1 MSASIDASSACAAAR
16 CVPVP
21 ALSKEGG
28 AMNANAIGGAR
39 VGAAPWKDCSH
50 VHAARPSKSRHA
62 SAASGCCPCAARSA
76 CPNAA
81 CSAARSAARPAARSR
96 SSRRASWRARRLISP
111 LWRLAAARRRCT
123 LSVTVTFTVGG
134 ASSMG
139 GNLSLVG
146 WQWGGSGVA
155 RKMNKLIYQKPRDL
169 PLFSSCNLLYS
180 SL

>member
-21 ALSKEGG
+21 VLSKEGG

-62 SAASGCCPCAARSA
+62 SAASDCCPCAARSA

-81 CSAARSAARPAARSR
+81 CSAARSAARPCSSSLTLVASGLLARQAAHFAPLALRCSATPLHPVGHGHVR
-96 SSRRASWRARRLISP
+96 GRRRL
-111 LWRLAAARRRCT
+111 LHDGRKL
-123 LSVTVTFTVGG
+123 
-134 ASSMG
+134 
-139 GNLSLVG
+139 LVG
-146 WQWGGSGVA
+146 WQCGVA
-155 RKMNKLIYQKPRDL
+155 VGWHAK
-169 PLFSSCNLLYS
+169 
-180 SL
+180 